1 MIQFF
6 RWRTT
11 YLRMKIFIY
20 AAYIG
25 GEYIIYYFTL
35 SHNKWVGLG
44 RDLRNAIL
52 VLFFMNLCLCFSF
65 GGTVQY
71 IEESNIYLCFVVC
84 RLKRGLVT

>member
-1 MIQFF
+1 
-6 RWRTT
+6 
-11 YLRMKIFIY
+11 MKIFIY

-52 VLFFMNLCLCFSF
+52 VHAGSVGD
-65 GGTVQY
+65 GGICSWGEIKPVTWDHPV
-71 IEESNIYLCFVVC
+71 ERS
-84 RLKRGLVT
+84 GLAGGINAGNADGAAEKAALDGKP

>member
-1 MIQFF
+1 
-6 RWRTT
+6 
-11 YLRMKIFIY
+11 MKIFIY

-52 VLFFMNLCLCFSF
+52 VRMFFGLSHSCGC
-65 GGTVQY
+65 TV
-71 IEESNIYLCFVVC
+71 
-84 RLKRGLVT
+84 GVTSEC